1 MILLLYT
8 FLGKRRPALWLA
20 GLTVPINIV
29 INNIQWIY
37 VKTYPCSNEDN
48 RGSNNSLSGWAHTWQ
63 CAWTRYYYYVCVVAF
78 IQKMRSLYHRK
89 KKYGDKNG
97 VNDHT
102 FIHHMH
108 PSHAS
113 ITCIYNMHLYVRL
126 RDWACIL
133 AVRIGVLASSV
144 NKKKMETK

>member
-1 MILLLYT
+1 ML
-8 FLGKRRPALWLA
+8 RPTLAAMRTTEEATTRCLVERIHGSVHGQDIIIMCVWLH
-20 GLTVPINIV
+20 LFR
-29 INNIQWIY
+29 
-37 VKTYPCSNEDN
+37 KCE
-48 RGSNNSLSGWAHTWQ
+48 
-63 CAWTRYYYYVCVVAF
+63 AF
-78 IQKMRSLYHRK
+78 IIERRNMEIKMVSTIIHSSI
-89 KKYGDKNG
+89 
-97 VNDHT
+97 T
-102 FIHHMH
+102 CIHHMH